1 MGLVSK
7 SIPNLINGISQQPPS
22 LRLPTQGEVQENGL
36 SDVVDGLKKRPPT
49 KFVNKLLRTN
59 ANWSGSSWSS
69 TNSDSANLTSVNTV
83 VINPSDYF
91 VHTYKRSAEE
101 QYLVAVSVNE
111 TATLTQDSTVNVS
124 INTTEKS
131 FTVTVGTDHS
141 FGKGDFV
148 DIAGFSGTSEA
159 LLNGTNKKIID
170 VSGREIKFYY
180 TGTIVSASGSTV
192 TLTGKAPKVLV
203 YDIQGRLNYESNV
216 ASWHYYADGTHTTS
230 KLNNDKTGYLVTSS
244 IASLKA
250 TSVSDSTFL
259 VNTEKVVEVSDSTVT
274 REVGHHAL
282 VYLKSVN
289 YDRTYS
295 LSMTPKS
302 TDAQDAL
309 TAAGSPLKKTFYCN
323 SMTNTSD
330 GNGDAKLAVSNIIG
344 TAASGAGAD
353 NTPFRTQ
360 IKTHFNVPTAEATF
374 PLRDEGY
381 NRGETTYNGQHYY
394 NKVAIIT
401 IPEDVYDSDPSK
413 MAIYAGGASVGY
425 EGAGAGWVTGGKD
438 DDWKTIQTRRG
449 WAKIAD
455 STNSEG
461 VLLTRRILLP
471 LNIMEWK
478 KDYTREQIGNRVYII
493 PIHRIICPAI
503 TIYKYDDSGKREV
516 VVLPHSYTDEPYIIV
531 ASDEEGSYGDFDISV
546 TDDDGGVNLS
556 VFKESAKSFTSL
568 PNQCEEGFRLKVSG
582 DNQQEEDDFYVV
594 YRGAAGG
601 GAWKETHKDGIQHE
615 MAPETLPYT
624 LKQKSVDLNG
634 SPVLSFTFGIGSDNV
649 GKTWADRLV
658 GDENTNPFPSFVGKT
673 ISDIFFHRNRLGVL
687 SGENVVFSEAGSY
700 FNFFRTTVRTLL
712 DADPIDVAVSQNEV
726 SELKAALPIQD
737 ALLLFTELNQFTITS
752 SQLLTAAE
760 VTIDQST
767 KFECDLTAAPVS
779 AGNSA
784 FFATKGGNYAGVR
797 EYYTEGDTEIKDAT
811 LVTSHVPEYLKGVMR
826 KMVASTN
833 ESMLV
838 CLTTDNHKEAYIY
851 KWYNQG
857 NQRVQSAWSKWIFDT
872 DVVDISFNNS
882 NLYITYGDGRFET
895 MAVRTDAPDISFGD
909 STTVPL
915 GSRGY
920 RFRSVTW
927 VDETGS
933 TDVTRTGGGFYDLVD
948 FNGANAVVSV
958 SVSDKVHSSQHAVSF
973 IVPES
978 SNADVSSFTVNGTT
992 FLSSDSNYST
1002 GPYGQTGYIEHV
1014 WILPYNA
1021 TSTAFFEG
1029 LVDEVAVFSVNTT
1042 LGVKFTGKQHDVLL
1056 DHRKRVT
1063 HTLSTP
1069 AHTPAFLDIQ
1079 YPDIDENTEFIN
1091 FRGELVA
1098 KGNSNAAKVAV
1109 CAHLINSTTNPY
1121 AATNKHTENGA
1132 EVSNYVDNGQ
1142 PYTFKYGV
1150 SEQVFEPTD
1159 GDNTT
1164 LARFQLRNMTFNFN
1178 NTGTFDVSNET
1189 LGRVPAFS
1197 NFTGRIL
1204 GQVSN
1209 IIGYTAVVDTGNHTV
1224 NIQSQ
1229 ASNAKITISNDTH
1242 LPSTFQSAEWEG
1254 YVVLR
1259 NKRL

>member
-7 SIPNLINGISQQPPS
+7 SIPNLINGVSQQPPA
-22 LRLPTQGEVQENGL
+22 LRLDSQGEVQENGL
-36 SDVVDGLKKRPPT
+36 SDVVDGLKKRPPS
-49 KFVNKLLRTN
+49 KFINKLVRTN
-59 ANWSGSSWSS
+59 SNWSGSSWS
-69 TNSDSANLTSVNTV
+69 TNSDSANLSAANTV

-101 QYLVAVSVNE
+101 QYLVAVSINE
-111 TATLTQDSTVNVS
+111 TATVTKDSTVTVVP
-124 INTTEKS
+124 NTYEKS
-131 FTVTVGTDHS
+131 FTITIGTDHT
-141 FGKGDFV
+141 FGKGDLV
-148 DIAGFSGTSEA
+148 NVVGFSGTSEA
-159 LLNGTNKKIID
+159 LFNGTNKKIID
-170 VSGREIKFYY
+170 VSGREIKFKY
-180 TGTIVSASGSTV
+180 TGTFVDVSWSTDEQISNGAAAV
-192 TLTGKAPKVLV
+192 TLTGKVPKVLV

-216 ASWHYYADGTHTTS
+216 ASWHYYADGTLTTS
-230 KLNNDKTGYLVTSS
+230 ALNNDKTGYLVTSS
-244 IASLKA
+244 IASLRA

-259 VNTEKVVEVSDSTVT
+259 VNTEKVVEVSDSIVT

-295 LSMTPKS
+295 LSMTPTSK
-302 TDAQDAL
+302 DAQDAL
-309 TAAGSPLKKTFYCN
+309 TAAGSPLKKTFYCS
-323 SMTNTSD
+323 SMSNTAD

-344 TAASGAGAD
+344 TAASGAGD
-353 NTPFRTQ
+353 NNTPFRTQ
-360 IKTHFNVPTAEATF
+360 VKTHFNVPTAEATF
-374 PLRDEGY
+374 PLRSEGY
-381 NRGETTYNGQHYY
+381 NRGETTYDGQYYY
-394 NKVAIIT
+394 NRAAIISL
-401 IPEDVYDSDPSK
+401 PANVYDTEPALDASK
-413 MAIYAGGASVGY
+413 IAIFAGGASVGY

-438 DDWKTIQTRRG
+438 DDWGTIQTRTG
-449 WAKIAD
+449 WTYLAD
-455 STNSEG
+455 SGNE
-461 VLLTRRILLP
+461 VRRILLP

-478 KDYTREQIGNRVYII
+478 KDHTIEKIGNLTYII

-503 TIYKYDDSGKREV
+503 TIYKYNTSGDREV
-516 VVLPHSYTDEPYIIV
+516 VVLPHSYTDEPYIIIT
-531 ASDEEGSYGDFDISV
+531 SDEEGSYGDFDIAV

-634 SPVLSFTFGIGSDNV
+634 SPVLSFTFGVGSDNV

-658 GDENTNPFPSFVGKT
+658 GDESTNPFPSFVGKT
-673 ISDIFFHRNRLGVL
+673 ISDIFFHRNRLGML
-687 SGENVVFSEAGSY
+687 SGENVIFSEAGSY

-712 DADPIDVAVSQNEV
+712 DQDVIDVAVSQNEV

-752 SQLLTAAE
+752 SQLLTPAE

-767 KFECDLTAAPVS
+767 KFECDLGAAPVS

-811 LVTSHVPEYLKGVMR
+811 LVTSHVPEYLKGSMR

-833 ESMLV
+833 ENMLV
-838 CLTTDNHKEAYIY
+838 CLTTDNLKEAYIY

-857 NQRVQSAWSKWIFDT
+857 NQRVQSAWSKWVFDT

-882 NLYITYGDGRFET
+882 NLYITFGDGRFET
-895 MAVRTDAPDISFGD
+895 MAVRTDAPDVSFGND
-909 STTVPL
+909 
-915 GSRGY
+915 
-920 RFRSVTW
+920 
-927 VDETGS
+927 
-933 TDVTRTGGGFYDLVD
+933 
-948 FNGANAVVSV
+948 
-958 SVSDKVHSSQHAVSF
+958 VSF
-973 IVPES
+973 PANHSYSLFTS
-978 SNADVSSFTVNGTT
+978 STLFNDTTENPDVLKTVQSFFGITNVNGQLAGVKITSGLSGDGLPFARVIFTADSSVGAVQTFVVNGKTFSITDSEYVVDAPALFSSEWQVWQWDLPLTT
-992 FLSSDSNYST
+992 ENVD
-1002 GPYGQTGYIEHV
+1002 
-1014 WILPYNA
+1014 
-1021 TSTAFFEG
+1021 FFEG
-1029 LVDEVAVFSVNTT
+1029 LAGQTPTFSVG
-1042 LGVKFTGKQHDVLL
+1042 LISGVTFAGKKHDVLL
-1056 DHRKRVT
+1056 DHKVRLS
-1063 HTLSTP
+1063 HTSSTP
-1069 AHTPAFLDIQ
+1069 ITSIAQLD
-1079 YPDIDENTEFIN
+1079 
-1091 FRGELVA
+1091 V
-1098 KGNSNAAKVAV
+1098 
-1109 CAHLINSTTNPY
+1109 
-1121 AATNKHTENGA
+1121 
-1132 EVSNYVDNGQ
+1132 GQ

-1150 SEQVFEPTD
+1150 SQQVFEPTD
-1159 GDNTT
+1159 GDNTS

-1178 NTGTFDVSNET
+1178 DTGTFDVVNET
-1189 LGRVPAFS
+1189 IGRIPVSS
-1197 NFTGRIL
+1197 NFTGRLL

-1209 IIGYTAVVDTGNHTV
+1209 IVGYAAVVDTGNHTV

>member
-22 LRLPTQGEVQENGL
+22 LRLSTQGEVQENGL
-36 SDVVDGLKKRPPT
+36 SDVVDGLKKRPPS
-49 KFVNKLLRTN
+49 KFINKLIRTN
-59 ANWSGSSWSS
+59 SSWSGSSWTS
-69 TNSDSANLTSVNTV
+69 TNSDSANLTSANTV

-111 TATLTQDSTVNVS
+111 TATVTKDSN
-124 INTTEKS
+124 INITLNSYEKS
-131 FTVTVGTDHS
+131 FTITMGTDHT
-141 FGKGDFV
+141 FGKGDLV
-148 DIAGFSGTSEA
+148 NVVGFSGTSEA
-159 LLNGTNKKIID
+159 LFNGTNKKIID
-170 VSGREIKFYY
+170 VSGREIKFKY
-180 TGTIVSASGSTV
+180 TGTYEAVSFSTV
-192 TLTGKAPKVLV
+192 TLTGKVPKVLV

-244 IASLKA
+244 IASLRA

-259 VNTEKVVEVSDSTVT
+259 VNTEKVVEVSDSIVT

-295 LSMTPKS
+295 LSMSPKS
-302 TDAQDAL
+302 KDAQDAL

-344 TAASGAGAD
+344 TAASGANTD

-381 NRGETTYNGQHYY
+381 NRGETTYKAQYYY
-394 NKVAIIT
+394 NRLAIIT
-401 IPEDVYDSDPSK
+401 IPADVYDADPSK
-413 MAIYAGGASVGY
+413 MAIFAGGASVGY
-425 EGAGAGWVTGGKD
+425 EGLGAGWVNGGKD
-438 DDWKTIQTRRG
+438 DDWGTIQTRRG
-449 WAKIAD
+449 WTYYGAA
-455 STNSEG
+455 G
-461 VLLTRRILLP
+461 ARQILIP

-478 KDYTREQIGNRVYII
+478 KDHTREEIGGLVYII

-503 TIYKYDDSGKREV
+503 TIYKYNTSSDREV

-531 ASDEEGSYGDFDISV
+531 ASDEEGSYGDFDIAV

-634 SPVLSFTFGIGSDNV
+634 SPVLSFTFGVGSDNV

-658 GDENTNPFPSFVGKT
+658 GDESTNPFPSFVGKT
-673 ISDIFFHRNRLGVL
+673 ISDIFFHRNRLGML
-687 SGENVVFSEAGSY
+687 SGENVIFSEAGSY

-712 DADPIDVAVSQNEV
+712 DQDVIDVAVSQNEV

-752 SQLLTAAE
+752 SQLLTPAE

-767 KFECDLTAAPVS
+767 KFECDLKAAPVS

-826 KMVASTN
+826 KMVSSTN
-833 ESMLV
+833 ESMLI
-838 CLTTDNHKEAYIY
+838 CLTTDNLKEAYIY

-882 NLYITYGDGRFET
+882 NLYITFGDGRFET
-895 MAVRTDAPDISFGD
+895 MAVRTDAPDLAFSSLVSEAI
-909 STTVPL
+909 TTHWTNNL
-915 GSRGY
+915 
-920 RFRSVTW
+920 
-927 VDETGS
+927 E
-933 TDVTRTGGGFYDLVD
+933 
-948 FNGANAVVSV
+948 
-958 SVSDKVHSSQHAVSF
+958 SSQTTGFGTTYAYTPPRAFLQASADRLGERAALEIISVGGDRYVELSSMDKETVSLT
-973 IVPES
+973 I
-978 SNADVSSFTVNGTT
+978 NGTT
-992 FLSSDSNYST
+992 FL
-1002 GPYGQTGYIEHV
+1002 PA
-1014 WILPYNA
+1014 NA
-1021 TSTAFFEG
+1021 TFTENAASGWKYVYRWGTSQVPISFLEG
-1029 LVDEVAVFSVNTT
+1029 LVGQASNITSQVSVG
-1042 LGVKFTGKQHDVLL
+1042 LGLEGKAHDVLL
-1056 DHRKRVT
+1056 DHRTRLEHSTATPITSITDVNTYLTSVGIDPSITGVT
-1063 HTLSTP
+1063 
-1069 AHTPAFLDIQ
+1069 DN
-1079 YPDIDENTEFIN
+1079 YNNTVTFVN
-1091 FRGELVA
+1091 FRGEIVA
-1098 KGNSNAAKVAV
+1098 KGVDSYAKLAVRNYLYNTGTGVAKTHV
-1109 CAHLINSTTNPY
+1109 ENETTVN
-1121 AATNKHTENGA
+1121 
-1132 EVSNYVDNGQ
+1132 NYLFVGE
-1142 PYTFKYGV
+1142 PYTFKYTV

-1159 GDNTT
+1159 GDNTS

-1178 NTGTFDVSNET
+1178 STGTFNVTNET
-1189 LGRVPAFS
+1189 VGRPLAFS
-1197 NFTGRIL
+1197 NFTGRLL
-1204 GQVSN
+1204 GQVNN